1 MKARDYFFWIT
12 LTFASLLVGHWLRLP
27 GDARAEPQA
36 PPRPHATLLE
46 KATYW
51 AAVWRIGHHF
61 APRKTPEFRELP
73 DEVVNAPAVR
83 TIGPDGEPLLAHG
96 EGW

>member
-12 LTFASLLVGHWLRLP
+12 LTFSSLLIGHWLHLLRESP
-27 GDARAEPQA
+27 AGIAPDA
-36 PPRPHATLLE
+36 PRATLVS

-51 AAVWRIGHHF
+51 LAVWRIGHHF
-61 APRKTPEFRELP
+61 APRKVPEFRELP

>member
-1 MKARDYFFWIT
+1 MKTRDYVFWIALT
-12 LTFASLLVGHWLRLP
+12 LGSVALGHYLRLP
-27 GDARAEPQA
+27 GDDAAA
-36 PPRPHATLLE
+36 PLVERPKASLWE

-51 AAVWRIGHHF
+51 AAVYRLGHHF
-61 APRKTPEFRELP
+61 APRQRPAEFRELP

-83 TIGPDGEPLLAHG
+83 TVGPDGEPLIAHG